1 MNTKKIKIRKIISV
15 FSVLFVLILAFSF
28 CVYYYLS
35 SKQPSNLYNSETP
48 SANYSYLDIETKD
61 GGYYAIQGNI
71 RFDKVQNT
79 VTVTEPVL
87 IGYTLPKNQGGA
99 VWVMNRE
106 DGEQTL
112 NDLYELREELQNSND
127 KNIKNKV
134 EDAIERIENSGP
146 YTDSST

>member
-1 MNTKKIKIRKIISV
+1 MTTKKIKIRKAIPVFII
-15 FSVLFVLILAFSF
+15 LFVFIFAITFYINHNS
-28 CVYYYLS
+28 S
-35 SKQPSNLYNSETP
+35 SKQSTNSYVQENT
-48 SANYSYLDIETKD
+48 SENSSYLDIETKD

>member
-1 MNTKKIKIRKIISV
+1 MNIKKIKIRKIISV

-61 GGYYAIQGNI
+61 GGYYAIQGVI
-71 RFDKVQNT
+71 KFDKSQNT
-79 VTVTEPVL
+79 ISVTEPML
-87 IGYTLPKNQGGA
+87 NGYTLPKNQGGA
-99 VWVMNRE
+99 VWIMNRE

-112 NDLYELREELQNSND
+112 NDLYELKQEV
-127 KNIKNKV
+127 KNIDDENLKNKI
-134 EDAIERIENSGP
+134 EDAIERIEASGP

>member
-1 MNTKKIKIRKIISV
+1 MTTKKIKIRKAIPVFII
-15 FSVLFVLILAFSF
+15 LFVFIFAITFYINHNS
-28 CVYYYLS
+28 S
-35 SKQPSNLYNSETP
+35 SKQSTNSYVQENT
-48 SANYSYLDIETKD
+48 SENSSYLDIETKD

-106 DGEQTL
+106 T
-112 NDLYELREELQNSND
+112 NY
-127 KNIKNKV
+127 
-134 EDAIERIENSGP
+134 
-146 YTDSST
+146 